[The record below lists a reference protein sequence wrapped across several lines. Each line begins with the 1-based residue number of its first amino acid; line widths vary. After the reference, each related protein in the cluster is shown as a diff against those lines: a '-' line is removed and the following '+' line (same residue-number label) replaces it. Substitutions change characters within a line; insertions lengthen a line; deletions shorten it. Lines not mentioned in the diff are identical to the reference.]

1 MIDLLESKREQ
12 LADFCRRYGVRSL
25 FVFGSAASDEYRPGT
40 SDVDLLVEFLPGV
53 RGGGLRDVY
62 FQLRDDLRSL
72 LGCEV
77 DLVEA
82 GAVRNPYVRASIDR
96 SRVPL
101 YAAASWT
108 FATSSSTATT

>member
-1 MIDLLESKREQ
+1 M
-12 LADFCRRYGVRSL
+12 
-25 FVFGSAASDEYRPGT
+25 
-40 SDVDLLVEFLPGV
+40 
-53 RGGGLRDVY
+53 Y

-82 GAVRNPYVRASIDR
+82 GAVRNLYVRASIDR

-101 YAAASWT
+101 YAAA
-108 FATSSSTATT
+108 